1 MHLSCTEKGCQCYSP
16 HTESAEWGHF
26 GSDLYYLKGAFKALE
41 EKNYR
46 CTEVS
51 ANNQPIKLS
60 ADIILVSAEKFSIDA
75 PLIKIRVK
83 VFTLFTMS
91 SLASARAV
99 ASLSHSI
106 QTMSRWGNIYSSQAD
121 PLWSLTRTHYN
132 G

>member
-75 PLIKIRVK
+75 PIHTIHYEFFGISKGCCI
-83 VFTLFTMS
+83 TEPQ
-91 SLASARAV
+91 
-99 ASLSHSI
+99 HSNNVE
-106 QTMSRWGNIYSSQAD
+106 MGKY
-121 PLWSLTRTHYN
+121 L
-132 G
+132 